1 MALKFS
7 LIFVLFL
14 VLLVIPMLMLLVVTS
29 ISITLLRSIG
39 KTESPPAL
47 GWLAHLGRFN
57 KAKNLQP
64 HKFDGMVRR
73 WYTWEYP
80 IRPQLQQDVPLS
92 RFFTELQLSYA
103 RYLGYQK
110 QPRDLNP
117 YRFDSYITVAAPEIE
132 VLANELVKLGR
143 MRNFQP
149 YHMLGHTLAFVQQCI
164 RYAHDRSAQD
174 KIIEYPKYPLETL
187 LDRSG
192 DCEDK
197 AILAAS
203 LLARMG
209 FTVALVVLPTHVALG
224 IAGIEQAYGTCVTDP
239 TTGLNYLY
247 TETTGP
253 GWLPGEV
260 PLEFQADLRQGDFD
274 ILPVP
279 TRL

>member
-1 MALKFS
+1 MALKFP
-7 LIFVLFL
+7 LIFCLFL
-14 VLLVIPMLMLLVVTS
+14 ALLVIPMVMLLIVAS
-29 ISITLLRSIG
+29 IGVTLLRSVG
-39 KTESPPAL
+39 KTEVPTAL
-47 GWLAHLGRFN
+47 DWLVHLGRLN
-57 KAKNLQP
+57 KAGFQQR
-64 HKFDGMVRR
+64 KFDGVVRR

-80 IRPQLQQDVPLS
+80 IRPQWQQDVPLS
-92 RFFTELQLSYA
+92 RFFTELQLSYS
-103 RYLGYQK
+103 RYLSYQK

-143 MRNFQP
+143 RRNFQP

-164 RYAHDRSAQD
+164 RYAHDRSTQD
-174 KIIEYPKYPLETL
+174 TIIEYPKYPLETL
-187 LDRSG
+187 LDKNG

-260 PLEFQADLRQGDFD
+260 PPEFQADLRQGNFD